1 MRRDHKTD
9 VQQVVTLP
17 NKLFCLDF
25 EDTVNNT
32 NLKVKDTVNGIELTK
47 ASAGSVVFIDDP
59 DFGRCLKTN
68 NREVTNVYSANWAT
82 IYPTIFGSSAST
94 WAQRPLTWIMFTN
107 SVATNATR
115 GGLLTIYN
123 VCRISGYQGYS
134 GTLSFL
140 AANWIGTDMQSNK
153 TKYAGK
159 TANTDIGMYVMGTNY
174 AQTKRAYSKEE
185 VGFSSMSVLSNAYT
199 PTNATSGTL
208 WFLCSQES
216 TYYWPAGG
224 IVAGITLY
232 DGLLTDEQVAYIFN
246 NKII

>member
-1 MRRDHKTD
+1 MRREYSINLPIE
-9 VQQVVTLP
+9 LP

-32 NLKVKDTVNGIELTK
+32 NLKVTDTVNGITLTK

-68 NREVTNVYSANWAT
+68 NREATNIYSANWAT

-94 WAQRPLTWIMFTN
+94 WAQRPLTWIMFNN
-107 SVATNATR
+107 SVARNDTR

-123 VCRISGYQGYS
+123 VCRISGYQGYNGS
-134 GTLSFL
+134 LSFV
-140 AANWIGTDMQSNK
+140 AANWIGIDMQSNK
-153 TKYAGK
+153 TKYPEK

-174 AQTKRAYSKEE
+174 SQLKRVCSKEE
-185 VGFSSMSVLSNAYT
+185 VGFSSLSVLSNAYT
-199 PTNATSGTL
+199 PTSTTSGTL

-216 TYYWPAGG
+216 SYYWPAEG

-232 DGLLTDEQVAYIFN
+232 DGLLTNEQVAYIFN